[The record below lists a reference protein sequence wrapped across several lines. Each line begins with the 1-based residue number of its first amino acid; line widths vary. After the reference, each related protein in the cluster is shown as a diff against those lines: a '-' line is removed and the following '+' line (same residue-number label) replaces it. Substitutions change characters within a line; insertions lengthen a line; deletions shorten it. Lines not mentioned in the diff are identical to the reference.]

1 MLISGDCAGQLKQ
14 FMPFRAMYSWVD
26 LGLVR
31 LTGALSSWKKIST
44 PREISSYHWTQ
55 VLFHNVLIL
64 FSINVS
70 IYRCNRSNTIPRNT
84 TQYHYFVPGLRYPG
98 SNKVW
103 SPAFV
108 SLAPDILWTR
118 WSCPIIILLSS
129 ENITLFQLFWT
140 VQRLFPR
147 KSLST
152 VNLLHYEFLFTC
164 TPVYVNDAE

>member
-84 TQYHYFVPGLRYPG
+84 TQYHQYLGCDIRGRTRYGLQPSFLLRQIYYELAG
-98 SNKVW
+98 H
-103 SPAFV
+103 AQ
-108 SLAPDILWTR
+108 SLFC
-118 WSCPIIILLSS
+118 SHQKILLYSS
-129 ENITLFQLFWT
+129 YFELSSAFFHASLFRRLTSFTTSFFLLAHLFM
-140 VQRLFPR
+140 
-147 KSLST
+147 
-152 VNLLHYEFLFTC
+152 
-164 TPVYVNDAE
+164 